1 MERVG
6 LRQMFCL
13 KTEPLFR
20 LVLQACI
27 EHDKGASIL
36 SFEPWMII
44 ERTCEGVGHGV
55 VSVRR
60 KILKGEKS
68 KHIDRWTLDFNALK
82 HHSRDRV
89 RNQPEIAL
97 HYLRANY
104 PPDVVEQIA
113 DRLADHERGRL
124 LVLCLSCEPFVAE
137 DKLQVRPR
145 GELESRT
152 RVCDYDVDP
161 VVVTSSGPHERWQDH
176 TVDEQLR
183 GHGAAV
189 PSSAYVLG
197 RSLHEFAPAVAALTD
212 YEEMVACALGK
223 REVLRISLYVEI
235 CSCVSG
241 MRRLIDM

>member
-6 LRQMFCL
+6 FRQMFCL
-13 KTEPLFR
+13 KAEPLFR

-55 VSVRR
+55 VSVRC

-68 KHIDRWTLDFNALK
+68 KNIDRWTLDFNALK

-137 DKLQVRPR
+137 DKLQVRSR

-152 RVCDYDVDP
+152 RLCDYDVDP
-161 VVVTSSGPHERWQDH
+161 VVVTRTGSTS
-176 TVDEQLR
+176 V
-183 GHGAAV
+183 
-189 PSSAYVLG
+189 
-197 RSLHEFAPAVAALTD
+197 
-212 YEEMVACALGK
+212 GK
-223 REVLRISLYVEI
+223 ITP
-235 CSCVSG
+235 
-241 MRRLIDM
+241 